1 MTKTYLVVSNGVS
14 KKTGSLY
21 SIAQRVCQK
30 KDKSSE
36 WLDTKDQYFTDDI
49 RPVGSMIEIE
59 QMEV

>member
-14 KKTGSLY
+14 KKTGKKY

-30 KDKSSE
+30 YDKSSE
-36 WLDTKDQYFTDDI
+36 WLDSKDQYFTDDI
-49 RPVGSMIEIE
+49 RPVGTLVEVE